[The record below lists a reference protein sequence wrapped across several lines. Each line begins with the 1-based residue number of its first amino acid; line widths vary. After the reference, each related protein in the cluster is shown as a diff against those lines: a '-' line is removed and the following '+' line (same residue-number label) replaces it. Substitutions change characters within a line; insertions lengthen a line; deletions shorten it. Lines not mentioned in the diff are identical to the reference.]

1 MSEKIT
7 KEISK
12 QKLAIIIAV
21 VLISS
26 IWGGVM
32 YLEYKIAQGKKHS
45 SVVKLEEG
53 LCVFVPSECH
63 ALKASDHYGLYCQSG
78 TSGKLYLDGRKPT
91 TAGARQGTKQLEI
104 KGKNKNYLL
113 EINIFED
120 NNKNLGEPISCSQ
133 FLN

>member
-45 SVVKLEEG
+45 SVVQLEDG
-53 LCVFVPSECH
+53 VCVFIPSGCH

-78 TSGKLYLDGRKPT
+78 TTGKIYLDGRKT
-91 TAGARQGTKQLEI
+91 LTNQEVKQLEI

-113 EINIFED
+113 ELSIFED
-120 NNKNLGEPISCSQ
+120 NNKNLGESVSCSQ
-133 FLN
+133 LLN

>member
-26 IWGGVM
+26 IWGSVM

-45 SVVKLEEG
+45 SVVQLEEG
-53 LCVFVPSECH
+53 LCVFIPSGCH
-63 ALKASDHYGLYCQSG
+63 ALKAADHYGLYCQSG
-78 TSGKLYLDGRKPT
+78 TTGKIYLDGRK
-91 TAGARQGTKQLEI
+91 ALMNQEAKQLEI
-104 KGKNKNYLL
+104 KGKTKTYLL
-113 EINIFED
+113 EINVFEN
-120 NNKNLGEPISCSQ
+120 NNKNLSEPISCSQ